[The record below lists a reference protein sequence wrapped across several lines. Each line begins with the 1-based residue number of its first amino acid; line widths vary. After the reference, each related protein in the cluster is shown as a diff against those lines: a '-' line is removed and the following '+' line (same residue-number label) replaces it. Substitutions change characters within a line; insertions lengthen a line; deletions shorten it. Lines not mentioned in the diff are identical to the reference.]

1 MSAIFTLCKVIQK
14 THRTCMM
21 GCSSYSATLS
31 GQSSNKDTRRGVLA
45 DHENSLDPPQLPPKC
60 QQNPI
65 NFPSDKNTLPL
76 WALRPPQAPAQL
88 LHSAQPET
96 SPSRFLDLLTSPED
110 IYISR
115 TVPSKRVSLVLPG
128 LNEIKPFHQLK
139 ICWKLPTN
147 LLSGDTGGWVS
158 S

>member
-14 THRTCMM
+14 THLTCMM
-21 GCSSYSATLS
+21 DDGLGCSSYSAALS

-96 SPSRFLDLLTSPED
+96 SPSRFLDLLTH
-110 IYISR
+110 
-115 TVPSKRVSLVLPG
+115 
-128 LNEIKPFHQLK
+128 HQK
-139 ICWKLPTN
+139 IFI
-147 LLSGDTGGWVS
+147 
-158 S
+158 